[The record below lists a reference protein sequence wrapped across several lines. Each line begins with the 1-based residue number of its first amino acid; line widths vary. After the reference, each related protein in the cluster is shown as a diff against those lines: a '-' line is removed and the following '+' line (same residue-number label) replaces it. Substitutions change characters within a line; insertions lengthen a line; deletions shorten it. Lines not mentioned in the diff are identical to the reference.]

1 MTDNEAHG
9 QAFEHGKAVGYEQCR
24 RELLPCRIGDTVW
37 GIRKGRGGSRWV
49 AQGRVYRMYYGDD
62 MRLCICVK
70 NVCFGFWGQQVFA
83 TRAEAEAAL
92 ERERC
97 ANADD

>member
-9 QAFEHGKAVGYEQCR
+9 QAFEHGRAVGYEQCR
-24 RELLPCRIGDTVW
+24 KELLPCRIGDTVW
-37 GIRKGRGGSRWV
+37 GIRKGKGGYRQPL
-49 AQGRVYRMYYGDD
+49 QGLVYHMEYTDD
-62 MRLCICVK
+62 MRLCICVRG
-70 NVCFGFWGQQVFA
+70 VCRGLWGQQVFA

-97 ANADD
+97 ANAAD